1 MYRVLHIRSNITT
14 SFAENLPFPEWMT
27 FTHALWVGHTCT
39 LGRQKPIKIKTIVP
53 RHYTFW
59 KYYLQDQ
66 CNHQRSNISASL
78 TEHVKVQEKMTFI
91 HALWLNTN
99 KSKQKITRKRGHY
112 TFWKCYLQ
120 DQYYHQRSN
129 ISASFTEHLK
139 VQEKM
144 TFIHAL
150 WVNTNKSKQK
160 ITRKSRHYTFWKCYI
175 QGLRERKKLVLHMQF
190 V

>member
-1 MYRVLHIRSNITT
+1 
-14 SFAENLPFPEWMT
+14 MT

-39 LGRQKPIKIKTIVP
+39 LGRQQPIKIKTIVP
-53 RHYTFW
+53 GHYTFW

-99 KSKQKITRKRGHY
+99 KSKQKTTRKRGHY

-139 VQEKM
+139 VQEKI

-160 ITRKSRHYTFWKCYI
+160 ITRKRRHYTFWKCYI
-175 QGLRERKKLVLHMQF
+175 QGLRERKKYLFHGAPRISKTN
-190 V
+190 